1 MAGLRPSGLPRSGL
15 VLRRYRL
22 ITVLTRENFRDVN
35 RNGMK
40 NPASRQRLATPWKR
54 DLQHQNRSIYCCCNR
69 VLFLSCVISYP
80 ISALLDGDAARRRR
94 IIQGLSPA
102 RSFRAYIRVLK
113 VGRGIA
119 DLGRS
124 EVFKPHNERPARRS
138 FVITNGKPKIHYC
151 TP

>member
-1 MAGLRPSGLPRSGL
+1 M
-15 VLRRYRL
+15 
-22 ITVLTRENFRDVN
+22 
-35 RNGMK
+35 
-40 NPASRQRLATPWKR
+40 
-54 DLQHQNRSIYCCCNR
+54 
-69 VLFLSCVISYP
+69 LFLSCVISYP
-80 ISALLDGDAARRRR
+80 IPALLDGDAARRRR

-119 DLGRS
+119 DLVRS

-138 FVITNGKPKIHYC
+138 FVITNGEPKIHYC